1 MGRRR
6 DDKVGKGK
14 VDNKQRLLI
23 EDKSKVG
30 SKKLTLTEKKSIME
44 KVKVEVNEEIRK
56 NCTKVKK
63 EMRVVKRE
71 VVRIRRDKKMWI
83 EKLENL
89 RRSWRRL

>member
-44 KVKVEVNEEIRK
+44 KVKVEINEEIRE

-89 RRSWRRL
+89 RRNWRRL

>member
-89 RRSWRRL
+89 RRNWRRL

>member
-44 KVKVEVNEEIRK
+44 KVKVEINEEIRK
-56 NCTKVKK
+56 NCTEVRK
-63 EMRVVKRE
+63 EMRHLMERE
-71 VVRIRRDKKMWI
+71 V
-83 EKLENL
+83 E
-89 RRSWRRL
+89 